1 MNRPTLRLPML
12 PLLAAFVAGLVAEW
26 MFEIPTAVTI
36 ICGLICYITALIS
49 RRAKEIALFLA
60 FGFTGVLFARGDRP
74 TILPSFDTPLML
86 ELSINEPTTDRGRYQ
101 SSSARIDRFRTAD
114 GEWHTSNRR
123 VIIWTDDNTQL
134 TMGERICLSTT
145 IRPISDTTN
154 SYSRL
159 MEARGYIGR
168 ISIGSATPIVPLGQC
183 SSLRIASLR
192 LQQIVF
198 QKLRSTALE
207 GDQLALCAAMTTGR
221 RSEMSAA
228 LRESYARSGAAH
240 LLAVSGLHVAIILAL
255 ANLLLRWV
263 VFLDNGHR
271 WLNIIV
277 LTAVWLF
284 AVITGMS
291 VSALR
296 ATLMFSAL
304 QLSDTIDGTYR
315 SGNILA
321 TVALVMLAVEPS
333 LWRDVSFQFSF
344 VAVAAILYWAVP
356 LQRTLRTRS
365 GIANFLIATII
376 VGLAAS
382 LATMPLMS
390 FWFGRVS
397 LIGVVLNPLVILLA
411 YGVVSFSIATL
422 ILPSTW
428 VWLAKVAGAMAELM
442 NRSVAVAAE
451 MRGAT
456 LEEQID
462 WWAIPIFYIVAIA
475 ITELIRYIARK
486 KSLSLQKY
494 QFKRRL

>member
-1 MNRPTLRLPML
+1 MKGSTLQLPIL
-12 PLLAAFVAGLVAEW
+12 PLLAAFVAGLIAEW
-26 MFEIPTAVTI
+26 LFEVPMAVAI
-36 ICGLICYITALIS
+36 ICGLACYIFAMVG
-49 RRAKEIALFLA
+49 RRATHIALLLA
-60 FGFTGVLFARGDRP
+60 FLFTGILFAQLDRP
-74 TILPSFDTPLML
+74 TNLPTLETPLTL
-86 ELSINEPTTDRGRYQ
+86 ELSIDEPPTDRGRYQ
-101 SSSARIDRFRTAD
+101 SSSARIDRFRTSD
-114 GEWHTSNRR
+114 GEWHTCNRR
-123 VIIWTDDNTQL
+123 VLIWADNDSQI
-134 TMGERICLSTT
+134 TMGERVCLSAT
-145 IRPISDTTN
+145 IRPIADTAN

-168 ISIGSATPIVPLGQC
+168 ISIGGATPIVALGRT

-240 LLAVSGLHVAIILAL
+240 LLAVSGLHVAIILML

-263 VFLDNGHR
+263 VLFERGHR
-271 WLNIIV
+271 LLDIV
-277 LTAVWLF
+277 VLVAVWLF
-284 AVITGMS
+284 AAATGMAAS
-291 VSALR
+291 VVR

-304 QLSDTIDGTYR
+304 QLSHSIGGSYR

-321 TVALVMLAVEPS
+321 AVAMVMLAIEPS
-333 LWRDVSFQFSF
+333 LLRDVSFQFSF

-356 LQRTLRTRS
+356 LQRAMRTRS
-365 GIANFLIATII
+365 SVVNFLIANI
-376 VGLAAS
+376 VVGFAAS

-397 LIGVVLNPLVILLA
+397 LIGVALNPLVILLA
-411 YGVVSFSIATL
+411 YAIITFSLAAIF
-422 ILPSTW
+422 LPASWTW
-428 VWLAKVAGAMAELM
+428 VAKIAGAAAEMM

-456 LEEQID
+456 IDFQLD
-462 WWAIPIFYIVAIA
+462 WWAIPIFYAVAIA
-475 ITELIRYIARK
+475 ITESIRYVARK
-486 KSLSLQKY
+486 KSLSLQKH
-494 QFKRRL
+494 QFKRRM